1 MPIEVAHFIYT
12 LILFFC
18 LVYGLVII
26 KKLSLTLKIIVV
38 YVLASVIA
46 EAIGFYTLHIH
57 DYPTINAA
65 NYNVYTLAEIGFL
78 GAYFYQILV
87 NRRIKQFV
95 LFISGSLFLINLAQ
109 TIQGEYYLDESNAKM
124 YLIIGAYHISLTL
137 TYFVQIIQLNEPDL
151 FKPEFWVCTGLLFF
165 YGGGFLLTGLI
176 DYLVQTDKTLARQ
189 VFTLN
194 HLLNIV
200 LYSMIGYAFFAAWKN
215 QKLSSLSLEEQ

>member
-18 LVYGLVII
+18 LVYGLVIVQ
-26 KKLSLTLKIIVV
+26 KLNFPLKIIVV
-38 YVLASVIA
+38 YVLASVVA

-57 DYPTINAA
+57 DYPTINAL
-65 NYNVYTLAEIGFL
+65 NYNIYTLAEIAFL
-78 GAYFYQILV
+78 GIYFYQILV
-87 NRRIKQFV
+87 NRRVKQFN
-95 LFISGSLFLINLAQ
+95 LLISSTLFLINLAQ

-124 YLIIGAYHISLTL
+124 YLIIGGYHILLSLI
-137 TYFVQIIQLNEPDL
+137 YFIQIVQQNEPDL

-165 YGGGFLLTGLI
+165 YAGGFLLTGLI

-215 QKLSSLSLEEQ
+215 QKLLSLSSEEQ